1 VKIYAGTNR
10 VNGTD
15 YPQFTVVYYDGAQ
28 RKKKR
33 FSDLDEA
40 RREAELAA
48 TKLANGENEVLHPTA
63 TDRTIYVQALE
74 QLRPLNIPLNLA
86 VLEYASAV
94 KHLPDGATLKEAVDF
109 FRRRNPATL
118 EKRTVRQV
126 VDEMQAAKRA
136 AKLSDRSHPQGLKA
150 LP

>member
-1 VKIYAGTNR
+1 
-10 VNGTD
+10 
-15 YPQFTVVYYDGAQ
+15 
-28 RKKKR
+28 
-33 FSDLDEA
+33 
-40 RREAELAA
+40 
-48 TKLANGENEVLHPTA
+48 
-63 TDRTIYVQALE
+63 
-74 QLRPLNIPLNLA
+74 
-86 VLEYASAV
+86 V

-150 LP
+150 LS